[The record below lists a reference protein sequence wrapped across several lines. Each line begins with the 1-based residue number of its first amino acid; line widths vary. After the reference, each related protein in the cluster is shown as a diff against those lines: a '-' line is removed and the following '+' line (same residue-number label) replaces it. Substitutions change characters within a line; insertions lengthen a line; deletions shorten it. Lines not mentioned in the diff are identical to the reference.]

1 MSAALDL
8 FSSTGQIWFQE
19 AFGAPTE
26 VQEKGW
32 PQIAAGKHTLL
43 CAPTGSGKTLAAFY
57 WCLDR
62 LLLEPG
68 SDSPKRSLLL
78 YVSPLKALALDI
90 DRNLRGPLTG
100 LSIAAARGGVVA
112 PAISVAVRTGDTSS
126 EERRKMQRN
135 PPDILI
141 TTPESLFLL
150 LTSASRAILDSVRW
164 VIVDEIHTMAATK
177 RGAHLAVSLERLC
190 HGMAEEPQRIG
201 LSATQRPLGE
211 VARYLGGRDRQVSI
225 VDAGRTKTLQLGIEV
240 PVDDMSQLGQVKGAD
255 TDSTS
260 VVATRPIR
268 DVGITTEIAHARRWA
283 TPDGGARGRSG
294 MPPDRVTQKSPATSL
309 RSIWPAIYPR
319 ILDLVRAH
327 RSTIIFVNSRRMAE
341 RLAAKL
347 NELAGEE
354 LVRAHHGSIAR
365 EQRLIVEDLLKAGEL
380 PALVATS
387 SLELGIDM
395 GAVDLVVQVGSP
407 GSVARGIQR
416 IGRAGHSVGEP
427 SSGTILPTYR
437 GDLLECAAV
446 AERMLV
452 GEIESTRVPRSPIDV
467 LAQQI
472 VAMCALDTWQVQDLR
487 ETIQRAYPFAELGDR
502 SFNATLDML
511 DGRYPSQEF
520 SGLQARIVWDR
531 MNGSVRGRQGAQR
544 LAVTSGGTIPDRG
557 LFTVNLVDEGKRV
570 GELDEEMVYELRPG
584 ETFVLGATAWK
595 VMEITH
601 SQVLVVPAPGEPGK
615 ITFWH
620 GDAVG
625 RPAEVGRAVGALSR
639 ELLGCDESE
648 ALRRL
653 EHECCCDSSAA
664 ENLLAY
670 LKDQREAA
678 GAVSDDRTII
688 IERFRDQLGDW
699 RICVLT
705 PFGSSVHSPWVLAV
719 QARLQERLGLE
730 IQSISSDDGFA
741 LRLMDSELLPQ
752 ASDLLLEPEEVQEA
766 VTSQLHGSALFASR
780 FRENAARALLL
791 PRLRPASRTPLW
803 LQRQRSA
810 DLLQVAARFPDFP
823 IIAETYRECL
833 LDVFDLEALSE
844 LMTRVRSREVRV
856 VEVETAVPSPF
867 SSSLL
872 FDYVAQYMYEGDTP
886 MAERR
891 AQALTLDR
899 ELLAELLG
907 SEDLREL
914 LDPEVIVQTE
924 LELQGLDERRWPRD
938 VDEAL
943 DVLRSVGDLT
953 EPEAAA
959 RGIKVEWLKEL
970 SEARRSLRLRIGS
983 EERWAAS
990 DDAWL
995 YRDAL
1000 GVSLPMGL
1008 PEAFVEGH
1016 ERPME
1021 GLLTRWANTHTPF
1034 TAADPARRWKVP
1046 PGVIE
1051 ANLEQLLEN
1060 KVLIVGRFRP
1070 GSHEREFCSAE
1081 VLRMI
1086 RRRSLAA
1093 LRHEIEPV
1101 SATVL
1106 SRFLPEWQGVG
1117 SQAGGLDR
1125 LADVIAQLQ
1134 GYSVPVS
1141 VLERDV
1147 LSARLSGY
1155 SPQLLDQLVAS
1166 GEVVWIGKGSLG
1178 VNDGRIALY
1187 LRKDVASLVGSPA
1200 ASLVE
1205 SAAARENDEARADE
1219 SRLELRDE
1227 LCRRLAS
1234 GACFFA
1240 DLLAMPGR
1248 HTSEEVLDELWNL
1261 VWSGVV
1267 TNDTY
1272 APLRFIGPGRRTSRG
1287 RLTRLGPPRSLG
1299 RWSLV
1304 RHLLWE
1310 QVPSTK
1316 RSLATCDV
1324 LLQRYGIVTREQVV
1338 SEGVPGG
1345 FVGIYPVL
1353 RSMEESGRIR
1363 RGYFV
1368 EGLGGAQFA
1377 LPGAVDRLRDRHSET
1392 SQIIGL
1398 AATDPACAYG
1408 VTLAWPDLAGR
1419 AARAAGAHVI
1429 LDSGELRIYVER
1441 GGRSLLTQG
1450 DICQEH
1456 VETLNLIAERHGKLE
1471 VRTVDGTP
1479 VGESTLNP
1487 LLIESGFKPT
1497 HRGLVFYPETTRKSA

>member
-8 FSSTGQIWFQE
+8 FSKTGQVWFEQ

-26 VQEKGW
+26 VQERGW
-32 PQIAAGKHTLL
+32 PEIASGQHTLL

-62 LLLEPG
+62 LLVDPRPEA
-68 SDSPKRSLLL
+68 PKRSLLL

-90 DRNLRGPLTG
+90 DRNLRGPLAGLRLAASRTG
-100 LSIAAARGGVVA
+100 TTPLS
-112 PAISVAVRTGDTSS
+112 ISVAVRTGDTSS
-126 EERRKMQRN
+126 EERRTMQRN
-135 PPDILI
+135 PPDVLI
-141 TTPESLFLL
+141 TTPESLFLI
-150 LTSASRAILDSVRW
+150 LTSASRSMLDSVRW
-164 VIVDEIHTMAATK
+164 VIVDEIHTMAASK

-190 HGMAEEPQRIG
+190 HGMETDPQRIG
-201 LSATQRPLGE
+201 LSATQRPLEE
-211 VARYLGGRDRQVSI
+211 VARYLGGSDRKVSI
-225 VDAGRTKTLQLGIEV
+225 VDAGRTKSLLLNIEV
-240 PVDDMSQLGQVKGAD
+240 PVDDMAQLGQRAPAD
-255 TDSTS
+255 NETAS
-260 VVATRPIR
+260 VMGTRPAR
-268 DVGITTEIAHARRWA
+268 DIGITTEIAHARPWA
-283 TPDGGARGRSG
+283 TGSDDRHTFAATERPHARTEAATSQ
-294 MPPDRVTQKSPATSL
+294 PSNTSL

-319 ILDLVRAH
+319 ILDLVRTH
-327 RSTIIFVNSRRMAE
+327 RSTIIFVNSRRVAE

-365 EQRLIVEDLLKAGEL
+365 EQRLVVEDLLKAGKL

-416 IGRAGHSVGEP
+416 VSRAGHSVGEP
-427 SSGTILPTYR
+427 SAGTILPTYR
-437 GDLLECAAV
+437 GDLLECATV
-446 AERMLV
+446 AERMLA

-472 VAMCALDTWQVQDLR
+472 VAMCALDTWQVQEMR
-487 ETIQRAYPFAELGDR
+487 TTIQRAYPFADLGDR

-531 MNGSVRGRQGAQR
+531 VNGTVRGRQGAQR

-584 ETFVLGATAWK
+584 ETFVLGATTWK
-595 VMEITH
+595 VLEITH

-625 RPAEVGRAVGALSR
+625 RPAEVGRAVGALTR
-639 ELLGCDESE
+639 DLLSTDK
-648 ALRRL
+648 AMAVLRL
-653 EHECCCDSSAA
+653 EKQCSCDISAA
-664 ENLLAY
+664 ANLLAY
-670 LKDQREAA
+670 LTDQQSAA
-678 GAVSDDRTII
+678 GAVSDDQTVI

-705 PFGSSVHSPWVLAV
+705 PFGSSVHAPWVLAV

-741 LRLMDSELLPQ
+741 LRLIDSEVLPQ
-752 ASDLLLEPEEVQEA
+752 ASDLLLEPEEVQEE
-766 VTSQLHGSALFASR
+766 VTAQLHGSALFASR

-791 PRLRPASRTPLW
+791 PRLRPGSRTPLW

-810 DLLQVAARFPDFP
+810 DLLKVASRFPDFP
-823 IIAETYRECL
+823 ILAETYRECL
-833 LDVFDLEALSE
+833 LDVFDLGALTD
-844 LMTRVRSREVRV
+844 LMTRIRSREVRV
-856 VEVETAVPSPF
+856 VEVETSSPSPF

-872 FDYVAQYMYEGDTP
+872 FDYVAQYMYEGDAP

-914 LDPEVIVQTE
+914 LDPEVIAQTE

-943 DVLRSVGDLT
+943 DVFRSVGDLT
-953 EPEAAA
+953 EAEAAA
-959 RGIKVEWLKEL
+959 RGVASAWIQQLG
-970 SEARRSLRLRIGS
+970 EARRCLRLRIGN
-983 EERWAAS
+983 EDRWVAS

-1000 GVSLPMGL
+1000 GVSLSMGL
-1008 PEAFVEGH
+1008 PEVFVEGR
-1016 ERPME
+1016 ERPLE
-1021 GLLTRWANTHTPF
+1021 QLLTRWANTHTAF
-1034 TAADPARRWKVP
+1034 VEGDPAARWKITPTVVDA
-1046 PGVIE
+1046 G
-1051 ANLEQLLEN
+1051 LEQLLEG
-1060 KVLIVGRFRP
+1060 KSILVGRFR
-1070 GSHEREFCSAE
+1070 SNTQEREFCSAE

-1101 SATVL
+1101 SPGVL
-1106 SRFLPEWQGVG
+1106 SRFLPDWQGVG
-1117 SQAGGLDR
+1117 SPVRGLDR
-1125 LADVIAQLQ
+1125 VADVIAQLQ
-1134 GYSVPVS
+1134 GYSLPVS

-1147 LSARLSGY
+1147 LASRVSGY
-1155 SPQLLDQLVAS
+1155 TPQLLDQLVAS
-1166 GEVVWIGKGSLG
+1166 GEVLWIGRGSLG
-1178 VNDGRIALY
+1178 VNDGRVALY
-1187 LRKDVASLVGSPA
+1187 LRKDVATLTDSVAISNQA
-1200 ASLVE
+1200 AHVE
-1205 SAAARENDEARADE
+1205 GNRVELRADLY
-1219 SRLELRDE
+1219 S
-1227 LCRRLAS
+1227 RLAS
-1234 GACFFA
+1234 GACFFT
-1240 DLLAMPGR
+1240 DLLAVAGT
-1248 HTSEEVLDELWNL
+1248 HTSDEVLDELWDL
-1261 VWSGVV
+1261 VWAGAV

-1272 APLRFIGPGRRTSRG
+1272 APLRFIGPSRRSTRG
-1287 RLTRLGPPRSLG
+1287 RLTRLGPPRSHG

-1304 RHLLWE
+1304 SDFTRE
-1310 QVPSTK
+1310 QVSATE
-1316 RSLATCDV
+1316 RSISNCDV
-1324 LLQRYGIVTREQVV
+1324 LLQRYGILTREHVV
-1338 SEGVPGG
+1338 SEGMSGG
-1345 FVGIYPVL
+1345 FVGIYPIL

-1377 LPGAVDRLRDRHSET
+1377 LPGAVDRLRDRYRESDP
-1392 SQIIGL
+1392 IVAL
-1398 AATDPACAYG
+1398 AATDPASSYG
-1408 VTLAWPDLAGR
+1408 VTLPWPELAGR
-1419 AARAAGAHVI
+1419 AARVVGAHVI
-1429 LDSGELRIYVER
+1429 LDSGDLRIYVER
-1441 GGRSLLTQG
+1441 GGRSLLTCG
-1450 DICQEH
+1450 AVAQEH
-1456 VETLNLIAERHGKLE
+1456 VRRLHSIVDRQGKLE
-1471 VRTVDGTP
+1471 VRTVDGMP
-1479 VGESTLNP
+1479 VGESSLNP
-1487 LLIESGFKPT
+1487 LLIEAGFKPT
-1497 HRGLVFYPETTRKSA
+1497 HRGLVLYPEVKRKSA